1 MFSWLSPLCLLA
13 SPIIRAHYCL
23 LHTHRFRNVLGNPP
37 SFFFVF
43 FRPRFGLVLVPFRV
57 PLRPRRALVLHRPSE
72 SSSLIAACFALLF
85 LQNWLA
91 GPIVVVFFFVFIL
104 RKSFEGS
111 CKGQEFVISGFLVS
125 SWFPCDCLFRA
136 LQAIAR

>member
-1 MFSWLSPLCLLA
+1 VRPPFRPLTIACSAALCVFSWLSPLCLLA

-57 PLRPRRALVLHRPSE
+57 PLRPRRALVSHRPSE
-72 SSSLIAACFALLF
+72 SSCLIAALLRPPDSSELASRSDRRCLF
-85 LQNWLA
+85 LCFYFKK
-91 GPIVVVFFFVFIL
+91 II
-104 RKSFEGS
+104 
-111 CKGQEFVISGFLVS
+111 
-125 SWFPCDCLFRA
+125 
-136 LQAIAR
+136 